1 MHGRDAHVAI
11 VRRPHV
17 RAIGHAN
24 RAYEVFRRY
33 SRIESNGQIEVNG
46 EGHGNPSKAFQ
57 AGTGLPRNGWYYWH
71 YRDANGEWQRIDTLR
86 SEYRR
91 QVERSTLTLVQDTK
105 PDTA

>member
-1 MHGRDAHVAI
+1 MLGDECLQPQALIQLAHQK
-11 VRRPHV
+11 
-17 RAIGHAN
+17 
-24 RAYEVFRRY
+24 
-33 SRIESNGQIEVNG
+33 SNGQLEVNG
-46 EGHGNPSKAFQ
+46 EGHGNPSKAFH